1 MKINVWDKPV
11 RIFHWLL
18 VSVFIGAFFT
28 SHTEWLL
35 EYHAIAG
42 YVALG
47 LICFRILWGF
57 TGSHYARFSEFIK
70 GWGEVKSYLLKTIR
84 LKPSKYLGHNPAV
97 GWVVIFMLIL
107 TVGISVT
114 GIVTYSGEENRGLW
128 AGIVSF
134 GTASVA
140 RDMHEFMAYTAVV
153 VIVVHIAAALFHDF
167 VLKENIILSMIT
179 GTKEDEESW
188 GERVSH
194 LRPGE
199 GFSAPQ
205 LTVWLII
212 TIMGGFG
219 LIYLP
224 PKGKTD
230 FSKVQEYKI
239 LDKKGFAVT
248 EKPNK
253 AWQSECSSCHTLF
266 HPTLLPAASWEK
278 IMADL
283 EDHFGDNASLDENTR
298 KEVLEFLVSSSAE
311 HSTSEAPQKL
321 LRSIKK
327 GDVPIQITEI
337 AYWKRKHSEIP
348 SDVFKR
354 KTVKSKSNCI
364 ACHPGAEV
372 GSFEDADISIP
383 K

>member
-1 MKINVWDKPV
+1 MKINIWDKPV

-18 VSVFIGAFFT
+18 VSAYIAVFFT
-28 SHTEWLL
+28 SKSEWLL
-35 EYHAIAG
+35 EYHAAAG
-42 YVALG
+42 YIAMG

-57 TGSHYARFSEFIK
+57 TGSRYARFSEFIR

-84 LKPSKYLGHNPAV
+84 LKPPRYLGHNPAV

-107 TVGISVT
+107 TAGISVT
-114 GIVTYSGEENRGLW
+114 GITTYSGEENRGML
-128 AGIVSF
+128 AGLVSF
-134 GTASVA
+134 RAASNA
-140 RDMHEFMAYTAVV
+140 REIHEFLAYSAVV

-167 VLKENIILSMIT
+167 ILKENIILSMIT

-194 LRPGE
+194 MRPGE

-205 LTVWLII
+205 LTVWLIV

-219 LIYLP
+219 LVYLP

-278 IMADL
+278 IMAGL
-283 EDHFGDNASLDENTR
+283 EDHFGDNASLDEKTR
-298 KEVLEFLVSSSAE
+298 KEVLGFLVSSSAE
-311 HSTSEAPQKL
+311 HSTSEASQKL
-321 LRSIKK
+321 LRSIKR
-327 GDVPIQITEI
+327 GDVPMQITEI

-348 SDVFKR
+348 PDVYNGKS
-354 KTVKSKSNCI
+354 VKSKSNCI

>member
-1 MKINVWDKPV
+1 MKVNVWDKPV
-11 RIFHWLL
+11 RVFHWML

-28 SHTEWLL
+28 SRTEWLL
-35 EYHAIAG
+35 EYHAVAG
-42 YVALG
+42 YIALG
-47 LICFRILWGF
+47 FVVFRTLWGF
-57 TGSHYARFSEFIK
+57 TGSRYARFSEFIK

-84 LKPSKYLGHNPAV
+84 LKPPRYLGHNPAV

-107 TVGISVT
+107 TAGVSVT
-114 GIVTYSGEENRGLW
+114 GIITYSGEENRGML
-128 AGIVSF
+128 AGLVSF
-134 GTASVA
+134 RAASNA
-140 RDMHEFMAYTAVV
+140 REIHEFLAYAAVV

-188 GERVSH
+188 GERVSNMQ
-194 LRPGE
+194 PGE

-205 LTVWLII
+205 LTVWLIV

-219 LIYLP
+219 LVYLP

-230 FSKVQEYKI
+230 FSKVQEYKVI
-239 LDKKGFAVT
+239 GEKGFVVT

-278 IMADL
+278 VMAGLD
-283 EDHFGDNASLDENTR
+283 DHFGDNASLDEKTR
-298 KEVLEFLVSSSAE
+298 KEVLDFLVSSSAE
-311 HSTSEAPQKL
+311 HSVSEASQKL
-321 LRSIKK
+321 LRAIRK
-327 GDVPIQITEI
+327 GEVPIRITEI
-337 AYWKRKHSEIP
+337 AYWKKKHSEIP
-348 SDVFKR
+348 PDVYSR
-354 KTVKSKSNCI
+354 KSVKSKSNCI

>member
-1 MKINVWDKPV
+1 MKINIWDKPI
-11 RIFHWLL
+11 RIFHWTL
-18 VSVFIGAFFT
+18 VCMYIAAFFT
-28 SHTEWLL
+28 SKSEWFL
-35 EYHAIAG
+35 EYHTAAG
-42 YVALG
+42 YIALG
-47 LICFRILWGF
+47 LIGFRILWGF
-57 TGSHYARFSEFIK
+57 TGSRYARFSEFIK

-84 LKPSKYLGHNPAV
+84 LKPPRYLGHNPAV

-107 TVGISVT
+107 TAGISVT
-114 GIVTYSGEENRGLW
+114 GIVTYSGEENRGVW
-128 AGIVSF
+128 AGIVLF

-140 RDMHEFMAYTAVV
+140 REMHEFMAYTAVM

-194 LRPGE
+194 MRPGE

-205 LTVWLII
+205 LAVWLIV
-212 TIMGGFG
+212 TVMGGIG
-219 LIYLP
+219 LVYLP

-230 FSKVQEYKI
+230 FSKVQEYKVI
-239 LDKKGFAVT
+239 GEQGFAVT
-248 EKPNK
+248 IKPNET
-253 AWQSECSSCHTLF
+253 WESECSSCHTLF
-266 HPTLLPAASWEK
+266 HPTLLPATSWEK
-278 IMADL
+278 IMAGL

-298 KEVLEFLVSSSAE
+298 KEIFEFLVSSSAE
-311 HSTSEAPQKL
+311 HSTSEASQKL
-321 LRSIKK
+321 LRSVKK
-327 GDVPIQITEI
+327 GDAPTQITEI
-337 AYWKRKHSEIP
+337 AYWKRKHSEVP
-348 SDVFKR
+348 PDVYSR
-354 KTVKSKSNCI
+354 KSVKSKSNCI